1 MPRIPGLRGRLK
13 DTPVI
18 GHKRVLLAAPRGYC
32 AGVDR
37 AVVAVE
43 KALEHYGAP
52 VYVRKQIVHNVHV
65 VSTLEQQGAIF
76 VDEVDEVPTGAHVVF
91 SAHGVSPAVVQSAA
105 DRGLRAIDATCPLVT
120 KVHREAVRFARDDFE
135 ILLIGHEGHE
145 EVEGTAGEAPDHV
158 TLVNGPDD
166 VDSIVVK
173 DPDKVVWLSQTT
185 LSVDETMETVRR
197 LRERFP
203 NLQDPPSD
211 DICYATQNRQVA
223 IKKVAE
229 DADLVIV
236 VGSANS
242 SNSVR
247 LVEVALE
254 YGAKAAYRVDYASE
268 IKQEWLE
275 GVETVGVTSGASVP
289 EVLVQEVLDDLNG
302 AGYGDVQEVKTAEED
317 LMFSLP
323 KELRKDISGKQDT
336 RALGGRGR

>member
-1 MPRIPGLRGRLK
+1 
-13 DTPVI
+13 
-18 GHKRVLLAAPRGYC
+18 
-32 AGVDR
+32 
-37 AVVAVE
+37 VVAVE
-43 KALEHYGAP
+43 KAIEHYGAP

-105 DRGLRAIDATCPLVT
+105 DRGLQAIDATCPLVT

-166 VDSIVVK
+166 VDNIVVR
-173 DPDKVVWLSQTT
+173 DPEKVVWLSQTT

-203 NLQDPPSD
+203 HLQDPPSD

-268 IKQEWLE
+268 IKQEWLD
-275 GVETVGVTSGASVP
+275 GVASVGVTSGASVP
-289 EVLVQEVLDDLNG
+289 EVLVQEVLDDLSS
-302 AGYGDVQEVKTAEED
+302 AGYGDVQQVKTAEED

-323 KELRKDISGKQDT
+323 KELRKKDT
-336 RALGGRGR
+336 RTRP